1 MADLFRYRKL
11 IEAINEEQS
20 FSRAAQKLFMPQP
33 SLSVIVKK
41 LEEEIGMPLF
51 DRTTKPIRLTDA
63 GREYLRTAQEIDLS
77 EKAFENYIDSINQL
91 QMKVKSQ
98 SEVAQSCP
106 TLTNTKYGK

>member
-33 SLSVIVKK
+33 SLSVIIKK
-41 LEEEIGMPLF
+41 REEEIGMPLF

-77 EKAFENYIDSINQL
+77 DPVLVEALTAGSITA
-91 QMKVKSQ
+91 
-98 SEVAQSCP
+98 EEIAAIREEIER
-106 TLTNTKYGK
+106 GGAEA